1 LRKSWRAVGWRQ
13 FIRGLGKQK
22 VLRDAATIGLS
33 LLLAIG
39 APAAGFA
46 ADIAPAPASDAAPVS
61 SQFPPMWGWEVRGGL
76 LVHDPLSPERGSL
89 DVNGE
94 ILAPVIFEASNPF
107 WTQFIPHPDL
117 GVSINTVG
125 KTSNLYGGAAW
136 NFDLPY
142 RFFLGANFG
151 VGVNDGKTGNSPPP
165 GWNEIG
171 CNWWFHESA
180 SVGYRV
186 TPAWTLMVTV
196 EHSSNAGFC
205 SENRGLTNAGLR
217 VGYQF

>member
-1 LRKSWRAVGWRQ
+1 M
-13 FIRGLGKQK
+13 
-22 VLRDAATIGLS
+22 LRDAATIGVS
-33 LLLAIG
+33 LFLALA
-39 APAAGFA
+39 APVAGFA
-46 ADIAPAPASDAAPVS
+46 ADVAPAAPAPAYVPPTS
-61 SQFPPMWGWEVRGGL
+61 SEFPPMTGWEVRGGL
-76 LVHDPLSPERGSL
+76 YVHDPLSPERGSL

-94 ILAPVIFEASNPF
+94 ILAPQIFQGSNPF
-107 WTQFIPHPDL
+107 WSQFIPHPDL
-117 GVSINTVG
+117 GATINTVG

-136 NFDLPY
+136 NFDLTH
-142 RFFLGANFG
+142 RVFLGVDFG
-151 VGVNDGKTGNSPPP
+151 VGINDGKTGRNVPP

-186 TPAWTLMVTV
+186 TATWNVMVTV

-205 SENRGLTNAGLR
+205 AENRGLTNAGLR